1 MKAVQLTGYEG
12 LKSLKVVEI
21 QKPRP
26 KPTEILIAVK
36 AAGINFAESELIDG
50 KYRVPKTP
58 PFTMGFEAAGIVEEV
73 GSEVGR
79 IQPGDNVTGIV
90 SSGGYAEY
98 ATAEASLAIP
108 IPRGIS
114 FAEASTIPIQG
125 LSAYALLKFAAKPQ
139 PSESILVQGAAGGV
153 GLYLVQLAKILG
165 AKTVIALAGSP
176 EKVNLVE
183 DLGADFAV
191 NYAESNWLDQVRT
204 ATQGTGVD
212 IVLEAASGE
221 IGAQSFKLL
230 APFGRVVIYG
240 ARNVHDTFGPDRL
253 QQLIYNNQSAI
264 GFNIPSLR
272 PEQIGACVPE
282 LLRLISDGR
291 LRLFASHSYP
301 LVEVRQA
308 FEALRSRHTIGRVFL
323 TP

>member
-26 KPTEILIAVK
+26 KATEILIAVK

-79 IQPGDNVTGIV
+79 IQPGDKVTGIV

-139 PSESILVQGAAGGV
+139 PSESILVQAAAGGV

-176 EKVNLVE
+176 EKVNLVK

-191 NYAESNWLDQVRT
+191 NYAESNWVEQVRT

-272 PEQIGACVPE
+272 PEKIGACILE

-301 LVEVRQA
+301 LVEVREA

>member
-12 LKSLKVVEI
+12 LKSLKVIEI
-21 QKPRP
+21 HKPRP

-36 AAGINFAESELIDG
+36 AAGINFAESELIEG

-79 IQPGDNVTGIV
+79 IQPGDKVTGIV

-139 PSESILVQGAAGGV
+139 PSESILVQAAAGGV

-191 NYAESNWLDQVRT
+191 NYAEPNWLEQVRT

-253 QQLIYNNQSAI
+253 QQLIDSMC
-264 GFNIPSLR
+264 
-272 PEQIGACVPE
+272 IGA
-282 LLRLISDGR
+282 
-291 LRLFASHSYP
+291 
-301 LVEVRQA
+301 
-308 FEALRSRHTIGRVFL
+308 RSAKL
-323 TP
+323 ES

>member
-1 MKAVQLTGYEG
+1 M
-12 LKSLKVVEI
+12 
-21 QKPRP
+21 
-26 KPTEILIAVK
+26 K
-36 AAGINFAESELIDG
+36 AAGINFAESELLDG

-79 IQPGDNVTGIV
+79 IQPGDKVTGIV

-139 PSESILVQGAAGGV
+139 PSESILVQAAAGGV

-191 NYAESNWLDQVRT
+191 NYAESNWVEQVRT

-291 LRLFASHSYP
+291 LRLFASYSYP
-301 LVEVRQA
+301 LAEVREA
-308 FEALRSRHTIGRVFL
+308 FEALRSRHAIGRVFL

>member
-1 MKAVQLTGYEG
+1 
-12 LKSLKVVEI
+12 
-21 QKPRP
+21 
-26 KPTEILIAVK
+26 
-36 AAGINFAESELIDG
+36 
-50 KYRVPKTP
+50 
-58 PFTMGFEAAGIVEEV
+58 
-73 GSEVGR
+73 
-79 IQPGDNVTGIV
+79 
-90 SSGGYAEY
+90 
-98 ATAEASLAIP
+98 LAIP

-125 LSAYALLKFAAKPQ
+125 LSAYALLNFAAKPQ

-165 AKTVIALAGSP
+165 SKTVIALAGSP
-176 EKVNLVE
+176 EKVKLVE

-191 NYAESNWLDQVRT
+191 NYAESNWVEQVRT

-264 GFNIPSLR
+264 GFNISSLR

-291 LRLFASHSYP
+291 VHIFASHSYP

>member
-36 AAGINFAESELIDG
+36 AAGINFAESELLDG

-79 IQPGDNVTGIV
+79 IQPGDKVTGIV

-139 PSESILVQGAAGGV
+139 PSESILVQAAAGGV

-176 EKVNLVE
+176 EKVTLWRT
-183 DLGADFAV
+183 
-191 NYAESNWLDQVRT
+191 SVRILLST
-204 ATQGTGVD
+204 TQ
-212 IVLEAASGE
+212 
-221 IGAQSFKLL
+221 
-230 APFGRVVIYG
+230 
-240 ARNVHDTFGPDRL
+240 N
-253 QQLIYNNQSAI
+253 
-264 GFNIPSLR
+264 
-272 PEQIGACVPE
+272 QIGWSRSVPQRRERAWILCSKQRLGKSAPKVSSSSRRSEE
-282 LLRLISDGR
+282 LSSTERET
-291 LRLFASHSYP
+291 FTTHS
-301 LVEVRQA
+301 VQ
-308 FEALRSRHTIGRVFL
+308 IGYSS
-323 TP
+323 

>member
-1 MKAVQLTGYEG
+1 
-12 LKSLKVVEI
+12 
-21 QKPRP
+21 
-26 KPTEILIAVK
+26 VK
-36 AAGINFAESELIDG
+36 AAGINFAESELIEG

-79 IQPGDNVTGIV
+79 IQPGDKVTGIV

-139 PSESILVQGAAGGV
+139 PSESILVQAAAGGV

-191 NYAESNWLDQVRT
+191 NYAESNWLEQVRT

-240 ARNVHDTFGPDRL
+240 ARNIHDTFGPDRL